1 MRVFVDKRNT
11 YFKSDFSFF
20 SILALKIFLPFSR
33 MIVGDKTL
41 RNFNKEVDINNK

>member
-20 SILALKIFLPFSR
+20 SILALKIILPFSR
-33 MIVGDKTL
+33 IVGDKTL

>member
-20 SILALKIFLPFSR
+20 FILALKIFLSFSR
-33 MIVGDKTL
+33 IVGNKNL
-41 RNFNKEVDINNK
+41 RDFNKEVDINNK